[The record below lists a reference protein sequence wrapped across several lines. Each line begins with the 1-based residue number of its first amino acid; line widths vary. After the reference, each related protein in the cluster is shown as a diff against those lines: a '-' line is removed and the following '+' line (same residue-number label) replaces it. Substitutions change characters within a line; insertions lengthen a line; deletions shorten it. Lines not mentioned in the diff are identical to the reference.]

1 MNMDV
6 MFINCL
12 GMKCPMPIVHV
23 SRVAQ
28 SASKGSQIEA
38 SADDP
43 AFYSDIHA
51 WCEITGHKVEPLP
64 TDDASIIRVLITLQ
78 N

>member
-1 MNMDV
+1 MDV
-6 MFINCL
+6 IILNCV

-23 SRVAQ
+23 SRVEQ
-28 SASKGSQIEA
+28 SASEGSQIEV

-51 WCEITGHKVEPLP
+51 WSEIHAHKVEILP
-64 TDDASIIRVLITLQ
+64 TDDASVTRVLITLR

>member
-1 MNMDV
+1 MDV
-6 MFINCL
+6 IIANCV
-12 GMKCPMPIVHV
+12 GMKCPMPIVYL
-23 SRVAQ
+23 SRIVQ

-51 WCEITGHKVEPLP
+51 WSEITGHRVEQLP
-64 TDDASIIRVLITLQ
+64 TDDASVIRVLITIQ

>member
-1 MNMDV
+1 MDV
-6 MFINCL
+6 MIVNCV

-23 SRVAQ
+23 SLVAQ

-43 AFYSDIHA
+43 AFYCDILA
-51 WCEITGHKVEPLP
+51 WSEITGHKVEILP
-64 TDDASIIRVLITLQ
+64 TDDASITRVLITL
-78 N
+78 

>member
-1 MNMDV
+1 MDV
-6 MFINCL
+6 MILNCV

-23 SRVAQ
+23 SRVAH

-43 AFYSDIHA
+43 AFYSDINA
-51 WCEITGHKVEPLP
+51 WSEITGHKVEPLP
-64 TDDASIIRVLITLQ
+64 TEDASITRVLITLKS
-78 N
+78 

>member
-1 MNMDV
+1 MDV
-6 MFINCL
+6 IILNCV

-23 SRVAQ
+23 SRVEQ
-28 SASKGSQIEA
+28 SASEGSQIEV

-51 WCEITGHKVEPLP
+51 WSEIRAHKVEILP
-64 TDDASIIRVLITLQ
+64 TDDASITRVLITLK